1 MIRWVVLTGALVL
14 GFLLLGYDQR
24 TDDTGVEVALILAV
38 SLALAAAAPRMALG
52 VALAVGLPI
61 AVFGVLGG
69 SWASL
74 VALVIAGAGAFIGYA
89 MRRAATPA

>member
-1 MIRWVVLTGALVL
+1 MVLTGALVL

-24 TDDTGVEVALILAV
+24 TDDTGVEIALILGV
-38 SLALAAAAPRMALG
+38 SLVLAAAAPRMALG

-69 SWASL
+69 TWASL
-74 VALVIAGAGAFIGYA
+74 VALAIAGAGALLGYL
-89 MRRAATPA
+89 MRRSVATSR